1 MILPPFF
8 HFLVILASFFGIE
21 ILIVLDSDPR
31 TAASGVWC
39 TMFFIYM
46 TYTLLT
52 LHLQECAVAGLM
64 LAITQLSAAA
74 SLNYND
80 PNMSKQVIDC
90 SYYLQIVFYRNVIS
104 AVQRFL
110 HLLVEVYSCVSIA
123 GLANVC
129 MSKSKCPLQV
139 QNENVVQ
146 ALKGHHA
153 MLLKCGKCS

>member
-90 SYYLQIVFYRNVIS
+90 SCYLQIVLYRNVIS
-104 AVQRFL
+104 VTGSYICWQ
-110 HLLVEVYSCVSIA
+110 VYSCVSIA

-129 MSKSKCPLQV
+129 MSSKSKCPLQV

-146 ALKGHHA
+146 DLKGHHA